1 VINLNKKNYK
11 IAILL
16 IISILSTSLLIFGNV
31 ISVRA
36 TDFEPKP
43 DQPNED
49 FSWNFTK
56 GDLIGFDYQMFMNDT
71 DMSFIY
77 MSEMGGPQIF
87 NITDFGYTNISG
99 SFYYNVK
106 AKQAFYNANKSII
119 EENPIAKEVMFSCIN
134 FTNGE
139 MYWNSDQI
147 EGFLHGNIGIN
158 FFVPH
163 NGTDLALEWC
173 AYALNETTFSETFY
187 KTMIEIKTETNEIIY
202 TNSTT
207 NDYIAL
213 KYYENGTLESMEMFS
228 ENGTLFQM
236 PGVPQ
241 NTNLTYKVL
250 RTNDFNPVD
259 EVEWGIDIGDI
270 YIYNWDDE
278 IRKFE
283 IVDQMEETFGMTSI
297 SEVRADA
304 WILNASSQWDLLYK
318 NGTVGAANEYISLPM
333 GENYDYIAL
342 PIDNNSQKNLMKM
355 EDYFMIFP
363 EINVIT
369 EGNSVKI
376 INETTGGYIMS
387 QWSNEGVITHLK
399 TQQLP
404 LQLWNNNVTL
414 LASNPDNF
422 GTTIVDGEDSFQIK
436 DIGTGEDFDIDID
449 ISVSAISQMI
459 FMGSVKN
466 PTNLELPDAMLYLD
480 INLNKSDNLSNLN
493 LTIHYNNQKYEEIE
507 AWWFNQSADDG
518 FGKWEKINYTD
529 LGGGTITFSVD
540 HLSIFSLSGSEI
552 DQIPDGNGDDTPY
565 IPFGYYFLIYLT
577 IATILGII
585 HTARKKIEL

>member
-1 VINLNKKNYK
+1 MNKKNYK
-11 IAILL
+11 ITILL

-36 TDFEPKP
+36 TDFAPKP

-106 AKQAFYNANKSII
+106 AKQVFYNANKSII
-119 EENPIAKEVMFSCIN
+119 EENPIATEVMFSCIN

-139 MYWNSDQI
+139 MYRNSDQI

-158 FFVPH
+158 FFIPH

-228 ENGTLFQM
+228 ENGTLFPMQ
-236 PGVPQ
+236 GLPQ
-241 NTNLTYKVL
+241 NTNLTYKVV

-283 IVDQMEETFGMTSI
+283 IVDQMEETFGTTSI
-297 SEVRADA
+297 SEVRADS

-333 GENYDYIAL
+333 GKNYDYITL

-363 EINVIT
+363 EISVIT

-376 INETTGGYIMS
+376 INETTGGYIIS
-387 QWSNEGVITHLK
+387 QWSKEGVITHLK
-399 TQQLP
+399 TEQLP

-422 GTTIVDGEDSFQIK
+422 GTTIVDGEDSFQIT
-436 DIGTGEDFDIDID
+436 DIGTGQDFDIDVD
-449 ISVSAISQMI
+449 ISVSEISQM
-459 FMGSVKN
+459 MYSGSSKN
-466 PTNLELPDAMLYLD
+466 SVHLKLNEALLFLD
-480 INLNKSDNLSNLN
+480 ISLNKSDNLSNLN
-493 LTIHYNNQKYEEIE
+493 LTIHYNNQKYEDIE

-518 FGKWEKINYTD
+518 FGKWEKISYTD
-529 LGGGTITFSVD
+529 LGDGTITFSVD
-540 HLSIFSLSGSEI
+540 HLSLFSLSGSEI
-552 DQIPDGNGDDTPY
+552 DQAPDGDDTPY